1 MSATLGLNSLKIE
14 YAGKVVHIPNNNI
27 ARLMYYL
34 SVVANVIQYKENNK
48 FLDHNNYLQL
58 TEEEK
63 DAVYKLALLMNPKI
77 FIEAGIFVVDPDLVP
92 QGKINDFLKITD
104 ERIGVHV
111 NQEIMMQEELSKF

>member
-77 FIEAGIFVVDPDLVP
+77 FIEAGIFIVDPDLVP
-92 QGKINDFLKITD
+92 QGKINDFLK
-104 ERIGVHV
+104 
-111 NQEIMMQEELSKF
+111 